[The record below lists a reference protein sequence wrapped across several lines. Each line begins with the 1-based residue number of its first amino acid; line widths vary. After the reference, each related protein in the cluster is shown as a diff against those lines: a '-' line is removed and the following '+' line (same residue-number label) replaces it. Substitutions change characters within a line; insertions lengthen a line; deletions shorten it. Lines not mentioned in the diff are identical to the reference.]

1 MQPLRKLGS
10 MLWPRSLGN
19 QLRLAFALVLWL
31 TIVGYGAHTLRAAT
45 SAAERGFDEQAT
57 ALARNLAL
65 ASENAI
71 VTDELDVLELLV
83 RRAADHPQVM
93 DVRIVDPRGAVL
105 SHARRDG
112 RPSAGTV
119 FDPPSSRVPLPAQ
132 PQPLLQRNSAAALV
146 QAWHPVVAGT
156 LIAWVRVDQS
166 TQTLRALRET
176 IWRDTVIACLL
187 AGLGAAAVLQVL
199 LRAPLRAI
207 GRATNFA
214 QGLQS
219 VEGQQL
225 DALEGSTETRTLG
238 AALNQASTQL
248 FGLRQEVLANLDRLR
263 RQEAALAD
271 TNQQLQTIF
280 ALSPDGLVSFDAEG
294 LVNFAN
300 PAFLRI
306 TGLTAGAVLG
316 QPLDTLDAL
325 LREASSQPAL
335 YESLA
340 GCFHAAQASDSAEP
354 AAPRRR
360 LTLAQPQ
367 LTVLELAGR
376 VGDTD
381 AVSRLLY
388 VRDITHES
396 EVDRMKSEFLATA
409 AHELRTP
416 LTSIHACVELLLSRE
431 FTAERRQHLLS
442 ISQRQSLVL
451 VTLVNEL
458 LDLGRIESRRD
469 ADFEFECLDLADVV
483 GDVLRDFAPP
493 GGRAPPSLQQQDDTP
508 LLVRVDRKK
517 TAQVLRNLLSNA
529 YKYSQGGEVQLQ
541 LLGCEHDPRLS
552 GRVGLAVQDH
562 GIGMSREQLSRVFE
576 RFYRADPA
584 GHVPGTG
591 LGMSIV
597 RELVG
602 LMDGEVVLRSSPG
615 EGTTAT
621 VWLPRHTAVA
631 HAAAADAPID
641 APAHADGALA

>member
-1 MQPLRKLGS
+1 MQPPRRLGTS
-10 MLWPRSLGN
+10 LWPRSLGN

-71 VTDELDVLELLV
+71 VTDELDVLEMLV

-119 FDPPSSRVPLPAQ
+119 FDPPSNRVPLPPQ
-132 PQPLLQRNSAAALV
+132 PQPLLQRDSDAALV

-207 GRATNFA
+207 ERATNFA

-219 VEGQQL
+219 VDGQQL
-225 DALEGSTETRTLG
+225 AALEGPTETRTLG

-248 FGLRQEVLANLDRLR
+248 FGLRQEVLANLARLR
-263 RQEAALAD
+263 RQEAALAN

-280 ALSPDGLVSFDAEG
+280 ALSPDGLVSFDAAG

-306 TGLTAGAVLG
+306 TGLAADAVLG

-325 LREASSQPAL
+325 LREASSRTAV

-340 GCFHAAQASDSAEP
+340 GCFHAAQASEAADT

-360 LTLAQPQ
+360 LTLMQPQ

-431 FTAERRQHLLS
+431 FSAERRHHLLS

-493 GGRAPPSLQQQDDTP
+493 SGRAPPSLQQDDTP

-621 VWLPRHTAVA
+621 VWLPRHAAAT
-631 HAAAADAPID
+631 HAASADAPMD
-641 APAHADGALA
+641 VPAYADSAIA